1 MALQFI
7 LGPSGAGKSE
17 YIYED
22 IIRRTMQDEREN
34 VIVLVPE
41 QYSLEIQRKLVQK
54 HPRGGSFQIDVIGFN
69 RLAYRIFDE
78 LHIKPKKVLEDFG
91 KSMLLRKAAQEHKE
105 ELSLYA
111 GSLDKAGFI
120 DEAKSLMSEIYQY
133 DIPRER
139 LREALQ
145 KLDDSEEA
153 RVLARKLQD
162 MLVIFDAFEE
172 KKGQA
177 FIVAEQMLELLT
189 AAAEQSEMIAGSEIV
204 LDGFTGFTPIQ
215 LNLIS
220 VLLRRAKKVTI
231 VLTIDAATYEKKHV
245 AEHELFA
252 LTKQTIEHLSLIH
265 I

>member
-34 VIVLVPE
+34 VVVLVPE

-133 DIPRER
+133 DGSAGGGTAAGNRAVGQSDLGLNGGI
-139 LREALQ
+139 AAGVQ
-145 KLDDSEEA
+145 D
-153 RVLARKLQD
+153 LAADHRFNFQIVHHSNLP
-162 MLVIFDAFEE
+162 IFD
-172 KKGQA
+172 
-177 FIVAEQMLELLT
+177 
-189 AAAEQSEMIAGSEIV
+189 EIY
-204 LDGFTGFTPIQ
+204 
-215 LNLIS
+215 
-220 VLLRRAKKVTI
+220 
-231 VLTIDAATYEKKHV
+231 IDS
-245 AEHELFA
+245 
-252 LTKQTIEHLSLIH
+252 QN
-265 I
+265 

>member
-91 KSMLLRKAAQEHKE
+91 KSMLLR
-105 ELSLYA
+105 
-111 GSLDKAGFI
+111 
-120 DEAKSLMSEIYQY
+120 
-133 DIPRER
+133 
-139 LREALQ
+139 
-145 KLDDSEEA
+145 
-153 RVLARKLQD
+153 
-162 MLVIFDAFEE
+162 
-172 KKGQA
+172 
-177 FIVAEQMLELLT
+177 
-189 AAAEQSEMIAGSEIV
+189 
-204 LDGFTGFTPIQ
+204 
-215 LNLIS
+215 
-220 VLLRRAKKVTI
+220 
-231 VLTIDAATYEKKHV
+231 
-245 AEHELFA
+245 
-252 LTKQTIEHLSLIH
+252 
-265 I
+265 

>member
-139 LREALQ
+139 VAGGVTEAGRFGGGTC
-145 KLDDSEEA
+145 A
-153 RVLARKLQD
+153 C
-162 MLVIFDAFEE
+162 E
-172 KKGQA
+172 K
-177 FIVAEQMLELLT
+177 
-189 AAAEQSEMIAGSEIV
+189 AAGHAGNFRCV
-204 LDGFTGFTPIQ
+204 
-215 LNLIS
+215 
-220 VLLRRAKKVTI
+220 
-231 VLTIDAATYEKKHV
+231 
-245 AEHELFA
+245 
-252 LTKQTIEHLSLIH
+252 
-265 I
+265 